1 MATSSPESSQWLSV
15 TEETLF
21 LHDGLLRVT
30 DLVEL
35 PKNVENCGSRDNEVV
50 AFDSK
55 DPEELSAKL
64 LEICGTRNNAF
75 NTLLEYRLNAL
86 KGLWKAQKLSQEE
99 QVDREASSQ
108 DEAIALL
115 KKQGLLKDTE
125 QASFSTRISLLLILP
140 LLQSQSKTDPELCG
154 VTSGVILTCLRYCPP
169 LSLAK
174 EPSDCLNGL
183 ESLLCEWLEE
193 QSKTGTVDKKHQEN
207 AASALVALACARGH
221 VKTFIHTVHL
231 LQQLSD
237 IPPLPVAEI
246 LSSLLDSEGGQGQI
260 SCFLGSK
267 YILSWGLDDLLG
279 PNNADTVTSES
290 KETNEKDKEKD
301 QDLGRSITTDGFF
314 IYTTNNFGKGIAKI
328 GTGLQGTLR
337 GYVYNKNPEH
347 GPGRLAYGSELLM
360 FRPQKFDTDSENEF
374 FLQLIDKET
383 LEVLMVLY
391 KPSMFVQPGPCTT
404 VGFCSDGVYFYWL
417 WCPALVQDKT
427 SKGVSVN
434 ICAFN
439 VERDL
444 EVRPLRPVITLQKKE
459 EAVSRNVNEAILNRL
474 RPLRGSN
481 SAATL
486 MALTGGEALMPS
498 RKEDTPSA
506 GSTSC
511 GVQLKTLVK
520 TPLYCDGNHVVMLTL
535 PPGVA
540 PGGAGR
546 SLFGGGGPI
555 SSMRTLASNLC
566 FNVRTGFFSARM
578 DLMEATSSSV
588 GRGTALTNIGACF
601 DIVNNMLWMSS
612 GEYVDQ
618 FYNPGNLPPHHIYS
632 RLGISN
638 TSLSLGIDDN
648 GLMPVNAVIN
658 TLLHNVGSMCLHQM
672 TGDASFRHCQGL
684 GAQASQT
691 ESMIDIC
698 HLTRVTEILDRAV
711 ADHDDQAVICCLV
724 VLQLIFKTSAAPQKK
739 LVTEE
744 MKSTRT
750 LIWKLLTIP
759 WQHSGDLNLSKS
771 IKLEAC
777 HVITVGLR
785 ALYPTSED
793 RHVLMYQLLT
803 SGEDNPSLVQLRNM
817 ILTEFAN
824 QLSSQQPAA
833 KDKDV
838 LQLDDLV
845 LYILKLAVKESCTLL
860 TAARKCSRLE
870 FNRMISNMPL
880 SSPAV
885 QYLAALRSY
894 YLRCAVLH
902 DSTQDNL
909 NSDNLTLEELQGRIL
924 SLSSKL
930 INGACEVLESYLE
943 TCSSV
948 LGMCTGTSEDVE
960 GWLAG
965 LERLAKSTILGSL
978 MPVLIT
984 TLTHQNLQCL
994 NVADAL
1000 MPSLVTL
1007 SLLAS
1012 QAALIMKSQELAVN
1026 TSMTSTTDVDL
1037 GTDKEMAEFIGEALN
1052 TDHYEL
1058 NVEEEEG
1065 FLTGLK
1071 IPTPWASGKTVETIH
1086 PVRDNYKFKETVHIP
1101 GARCLYLR
1109 FDARCSSQY
1118 DYDKVVVY
1126 AGPGINGKK
1135 VVEYGGNSFGY
1146 GSRSVLGSGW
1156 PKDLVKVEG
1165 DTVTLTFE
1173 MRSGREH
1180 NTPDKAMW
1188 GFACTIR
1195 AQESAEEVTP
1205 GLPFLS
1211 DLALGLSVL
1220 VCTQL
1225 ALLYHGSPP
1234 SQDEIDC
1241 QHLLRSKILQ
1251 RCIWK
1256 TERCLE
1262 AGDRVVDLGTGG
1274 LPSPPPAAK
1283 KLQSDDADLSGALV
1297 SAKLPRIKLSTDIM
1311 ERLRHLV
1318 KRQPLRLRASIKSAI
1333 SLDILEES
1341 TISAVAKHLGLTDSL
1356 RDLRSV
1362 VEKQGDELAALLV
1375 ILEETYRRFDVL
1387 IRQLQLMGELEKRWE
1402 TEVEDRSLEVTQRPG
1417 GSEEMSSASSSHEP
1431 PFFYDY
1437 HLHEIRYK
1445 ELTILSFIKEVP
1457 FEPADLETTV
1467 KQLMEKFDAE
1477 VEALKSSG
1485 RGKSGEGLTKTK
1497 QVMAGIL
1504 SRLELLLHVNSVPM
1518 ETQPALSHT
1527 VSHTQGF
1534 KEDLMVRSD
1543 TDVLRPY
1550 PGFSRSMSAPV
1561 CIDPYDS
1568 STFKQGRWK
1577 HGDKGGY
1584 VGSILQDLVDDGDED
1599 KPPHVIVID
1608 QLFAFIGNDPEKA
1621 VSCVQFL
1628 KAAEERRKRGASRKT
1643 ALNHIKELLAAASN
1657 VGGATH
1663 LVAAVASVLR
1673 HGPKVDDLMCGG
1685 MLHEVREA
1693 FAEAMS
1699 SVVQLAA
1706 QHPIASAS
1714 SIGLLCTIPYT
1725 RAEEKCLVRSHL
1737 VHLLDKLCSLGNH
1750 RADGLGAEAQTPR
1763 QKVSA
1768 LAWAGFQVLASRC
1781 VKWENED
1788 GSQVDELEHSGLAK
1802 QVSTLLTHH
1811 LARATEGIG
1820 NAMAGTEALQEVLS
1834 LLNNLSRSK
1843 MGKAI
1848 LSQPACVSKLLSLL
1862 LDQRP
1867 SPKLVLIILQL
1878 CRVSLPLMNCVDC
1891 EEVELPAWGQQL
1903 YSSHWSTAKPVS
1915 DPPAKI
1921 ICLLLAK
1928 LGDFLVPG
1936 DQVLLSSRSPSQ
1948 DSSVPGR
1955 STKGNDPDKPED
1967 SDVQRGKLSVF
1978 VHKREDQMS
1987 HDIIQPLLSCENRPF
2002 RLVSNTNVDKVVRLD
2017 RELAKNGKVELTTE
2031 EAVSA
2036 FKKAYKWAQ
2045 MGLVIST
2052 APPTDT
2058 SISENNNGVDK
2069 KKTVSEVICK
2079 DKNSELARTDPVR
2092 AFISGHVANAMAAEV
2107 IALLHNLLSSQTS
2120 STTNTWSQAVQRVL
2134 ANALSGLPV
2143 LLGCLDGLSSPRSPR
2158 SQSNNQLMSLAKQAN
2173 AALCAIGG
2181 FQETLKPGCEVKITG
2196 ECIRASYGT
2205 VVSVSE
2211 QNDVVTVQ
2219 LSNDGNNNDGSA
2231 HTATYCDTVKVPLA
2245 RVQPVRNEV
2254 FNKYQREISDAVLAA
2269 VQAVIL
2275 PADEATSPLTHSLH
2289 SAGDGNTMANQICRV
2304 VAEIRTRTSMVLAQY
2319 LQDVEFA
2326 KKFIEH
2332 CGYSI
2337 DMLKSLAK
2345 DCQAGNRL
2353 PVVEAHCQR
2362 LRMLYRDCAKP
2373 PPPPCRADIRPSKEM
2388 IWDVARPFPPTRAC
2402 LFSHGMT
2409 AIMFLGD
2416 PSAGVG
2422 LPRGTMVYANQPIP
2436 KEAPS
2441 FYWELE
2447 ISSFGDSHDE
2457 SSAVISFGF
2466 APPAEKKDAAW
2477 TNPVGTC
2484 LFLNT
2489 GKAVHY
2495 NGASLL
2501 QWRSVRL
2508 EVSLIAGDVAGIGWE
2523 RTGDTQDTTQT
2534 PRGQVYFTYNG
2545 QRLNATLDNVSGAMY
2560 PVVHIQKKNC
2570 RMKANFGARPFA
2582 YAEGQQH
2589 REAAEAANDV
2599 LRDIRESFGHLPFH
2613 TASDSESD
2621 STEPPVTSSQ
2631 ESSRDSRTPPRAP
2644 CKVAEPPPTQKEYQI
2659 DASLNYKL
2667 LPCYDNFV
2675 ITGPDTMFVRPNEE
2689 DSEEEAVIEE
2699 SSSED
2704 HYALLVKAW
2713 EQKVFPVIRRR
2724 FRNEAERKDGL
2735 EQIRG
2740 ALQLGMTDI
2749 ARQTVEFLYE
2759 ENGGIPRDLQLPTIE
2774 DIKEDLAKFTIDRV
2788 KKGTTV
2794 IIRTPSGLSAH
2805 ATTQLPKFAVRSM
2818 LKTFGLTGTV
2828 LDVDTA
2834 NELVQ
2839 VETYLRSEG
2848 VLVRFWY
2855 PLQMLEKPAQGM
2867 RKASITGGQT
2877 MDTSNIFIHRELLGS
2892 EAALTRMYIRTAFL
2906 QLTDHCNSPAMEL
2919 TSFSASLGSGMA
2931 ACAATLQELDLENIQ
2946 LLSEH
2951 LLAPPFTT
2959 GTLEATSPFQVSLLS
2974 QLSLTPLVSLTSLVY
2989 RNSLRLKRELAVAIA
3004 RASNQGEDYLIEL
3017 TNQLCMCLQTAPE
3030 MFHFVQYT
3038 VNESKIS
3045 TDVHFP
3051 GAACVLVSCSKTPD
3065 SGNKETPPYRAPWAR
3080 ISTYTGKRIRKCGQV
3095 TRQEVVCYP
3104 RDVHAQANTNDQY
3117 APVFIP
3123 GDLVY
3128 VKIGVSPPPGA
3139 VITLHGLPPQFLLAV
3154 AYMETLVTE
3163 TFGCGAQACGA
3174 RGEKTGGQKES
3185 ATKPQ
3190 PSLSSGS
3197 FASSSSMAL
3206 ELPDTNPSLW
3216 SLDNINITPP
3226 VFLHMIEFLCG
3237 FLWKT
3242 DVPALLKEFM
3252 FHLLAQTLRILHFSE
3267 GCDGSR
3273 LTKLS
3278 MKLSPTQGMLNYLP
3292 RELKK
3297 LYDLEIKNLPEMT
3310 TTAGQGVGLGVS
3322 DTGRWSTYLHA
3333 LMEVCLAIS
3342 EVIPCEVSQGKQSTE
3357 VTVEESAAGSSSV
3370 ASSST
3375 SKKKKLKFKKERIVT
3390 SIHRANVE
3398 PRSGSET
3405 TENIDGSLSSSNVH
3419 LSQSLDA
3426 QPTSPSGQ
3434 LSVVSPP
3441 IKASSNSSICSMFPT
3456 LSTSSIKV
3464 DDMAWFPVAASTAKI
3479 LRYLALKEPHCQEEV
3494 NEAFKS
3500 TSQVLVT
3507 PTAHSR
3513 LLVITGIPSYL
3524 DLGTVKKSICKV
3536 CNSYGGLDRDE
3547 IFVPTPLDVSASEPK
3562 PVNPEASNPDAVVS
3576 GEAGPEAKSE
3586 SLVSQSNTPTTPTPE
3601 PRKKS
3606 KFIEGYAVI
3615 SLPSR
3620 TKVEIVKKA
3629 FLKTKWLNL
3638 GLGEEAAAT
3647 LEAPDENL
3655 NVQTV
3660 SPALLTE
3667 PEANPAL
3674 EKYLLYK
3681 LSGKIGA
3688 QTLGPAAT
3696 QVLTEIF
3703 YSSFFVDQHQDTGE
3717 ISLNREQILNTAP
3730 ENLLALFLNGV
3741 RVSKK
3746 PLPEA
3751 VTCLL
3756 RQYGIVKSQ
3765 DKHVSPQCLEKGSKG
3780 KTTKKPVSKSQK
3792 EKQALGLLEKSQEE
3806 KSQSA
3811 DKEKLHVSGNED
3823 SEKSEKS
3830 PKEKEGATA
3839 DILSKESK
3847 SLTKCEG
3854 RLLTLSSFLQF
3865 CEDQI
3870 KLDLRAIWKGLF
3882 ACGYDLHLER
3892 CACPDVTAA
3901 YHLMTEWT
3909 TEKDAALVMYTNE
3922 LSAQLSISPA
3932 RLHPHEIRISEA
3944 HLTNEKYSCLQGLP
3958 VESIRLRFAFLQ
3970 DLNNSL
3976 ETSFLPLIDLR
3987 PANVYSRSTAFVLSQ
4002 LRSLVFYNTKVNF
4015 INRILNASAK
4025 RKPDQAAP
4033 EITLNPL
4040 ESIGTGEKNAQASIL
4055 CQSYCQLST
4064 ISSKKLCVRLAS
4076 GGDPTYS
4083 FNVRMLGEEVHGT
4096 SGSFRHYLWQVARE
4110 LTSPSLSLLLPCP
4123 SSSAGINK
4131 GRLLLKPG
4139 KMTYSEENLL
4149 LFIGQLLGITMRAD
4163 IPLGLDLLS
4172 TVWKLLVGLN
4182 LDPST
4187 DLQQADALT
4196 YKYIKK
4202 IEMAE
4207 TEAEL
4212 ESVCG
4217 DGEPRFVYTS
4227 LTSLDTELIPGGRSI
4242 YVNWNNRQAYI
4253 DAIKTLRMRELTSS
4267 LRIAAIVTGLSSL
4280 LPYQVLTLM
4289 SPLDLEIRTSGRP
4302 HISLDFLKS
4311 HTMYQV
4317 GLVESDSHIE
4327 FFWSALESFSQEE
4340 ITRFIKFACNQ
4351 ERVPHTCPCQ
4361 EGGSDSAHVPPFPM
4375 KIAPPDGTGPP
4386 DSRYIRVETCMFMV
4400 KLPQY
4405 SSQEVMTHRLRY
4417 AINCREDPLSG

>member
-1156 PKDLVKVEG
+1156 PKDLVKV
-1165 DTVTLTFE
+1165 TF
-1173 MRSGREH
+1173 STFFF
-1180 NTPDKAMW
+1180 NLSYQK
-1188 GFACTIR
+1188 
-1195 AQESAEEVTP
+1195 ESAEEVTP

-1834 LLNNLSRSK
+1834 LLNNLSRGNHWLSK
-1843 MGKAI
+1843 QDYLQMQVKKMTSKEKSTATQVLTEIFYSSFFVDQHQDTGEISLNREQVLNAAPEN
-1848 LSQPACVSKLLSLL
+1848 LLALFLNGVRVSKKPLPEAVTCLLRQYGIVKSQ
-1862 LDQRP
+1862 DKHV
-1867 SPKLVLIILQL
+1867 SPQCLEKG
-1878 CRVSLPLMNCVDC
+1878 SK
-1891 EEVELPAWGQQL
+1891 GK
-1903 YSSHWSTAKPVS
+1903 TTKKPVS
-1915 DPPAKI
+1915 K
-1921 ICLLLAK
+1921 
-1928 LGDFLVPG
+1928 
-1936 DQVLLSSRSPSQ
+1936 SQ
-1948 DSSVPGR
+1948 
-1955 STKGNDPDKPED
+1955 KE
-1967 SDVQRGKLSVF
+1967 
-1978 VHKREDQMS
+1978 
-1987 HDIIQPLLSCENRPF
+1987 
-2002 RLVSNTNVDKVVRLD
+2002 
-2017 RELAKNGKVELTTE
+2017 
-2031 EAVSA
+2031 
-2036 FKKAYKWAQ
+2036 
-2045 MGLVIST
+2045 
-2052 APPTDT
+2052 
-2058 SISENNNGVDK
+2058 
-2069 KKTVSEVICK
+2069 
-2079 DKNSELARTDPVR
+2079 
-2092 AFISGHVANAMAAEV
+2092 
-2107 IALLHNLLSSQTS
+2107 
-2120 STTNTWSQAVQRVL
+2120 
-2134 ANALSGLPV
+2134 
-2143 LLGCLDGLSSPRSPR
+2143 
-2158 SQSNNQLMSLAKQAN
+2158 KQA
-2173 AALCAIGG
+2173 LGLLEKS
-2181 FQETLKPGCEVKITG
+2181 QEE
-2196 ECIRASYGT
+2196 
-2205 VVSVSE
+2205 
-2211 QNDVVTVQ
+2211 
-2219 LSNDGNNNDGSA
+2219 
-2231 HTATYCDTVKVPLA
+2231 
-2245 RVQPVRNEV
+2245 
-2254 FNKYQREISDAVLAA
+2254 KYQTKY
-2269 VQAVIL
+2269 QK
-2275 PADEATSPLTHSLH
+2275 
-2289 SAGDGNTMANQICRV
+2289 
-2304 VAEIRTRTSMVLAQY
+2304 
-2319 LQDVEFA
+2319 LQVSSSN
-2326 KKFIEH
+2326 FIKH
-2332 CGYSI
+2332 I
-2337 DMLKSLAK
+2337 
-2345 DCQAGNRL
+2345 Q
-2353 PVVEAHCQR
+2353 
-2362 LRMLYRDCAKP
+2362 
-2373 PPPPCRADIRPSKEM
+2373 
-2388 IWDVARPFPPTRAC
+2388 
-2402 LFSHGMT
+2402 
-2409 AIMFLGD
+2409 MFL
-2416 PSAGVG
+2416 
-2422 LPRGTMVYANQPIP
+2422 
-2436 KEAPS
+2436 KEK
-2441 FYWELE
+2441 
-2447 ISSFGDSHDE
+2447 I
-2457 SSAVISFGF
+2457 
-2466 APPAEKKDAAW
+2466 
-2477 TNPVGTC
+2477 N
-2484 LFLNT
+2484 
-2489 GKAVHY
+2489 
-2495 NGASLL
+2495 
-2501 QWRSVRL
+2501 
-2508 EVSLIAGDVAGIGWE
+2508 
-2523 RTGDTQDTTQT
+2523 
-2534 PRGQVYFTYNG
+2534 
-2545 QRLNATLDNVSGAMY
+2545 MY
-2560 PVVHIQKKNC
+2560 P
-2570 RMKANFGARPFA
+2570 P
-2582 YAEGQQH
+2582 
-2589 REAAEAANDV
+2589 
-2599 LRDIRESFGHLPFH
+2599 
-2613 TASDSESD
+2613 
-2621 STEPPVTSSQ
+2621 
-2631 ESSRDSRTPPRAP
+2631 
-2644 CKVAEPPPTQKEYQI
+2644 
-2659 DASLNYKL
+2659 
-2667 LPCYDNFV
+2667 
-2675 ITGPDTMFVRPNEE
+2675 
-2689 DSEEEAVIEE
+2689 
-2699 SSSED
+2699 
-2704 HYALLVKAW
+2704 
-2713 EQKVFPVIRRR
+2713 
-2724 FRNEAERKDGL
+2724 
-2735 EQIRG
+2735 
-2740 ALQLGMTDI
+2740 
-2749 ARQTVEFLYE
+2749 
-2759 ENGGIPRDLQLPTIE
+2759 
-2774 DIKEDLAKFTIDRV
+2774 
-2788 KKGTTV
+2788 
-2794 IIRTPSGLSAH
+2794 
-2805 ATTQLPKFAVRSM
+2805 
-2818 LKTFGLTGTV
+2818 
-2828 LDVDTA
+2828 
-2834 NELVQ
+2834 
-2839 VETYLRSEG
+2839 
-2848 VLVRFWY
+2848 
-2855 PLQMLEKPAQGM
+2855 
-2867 RKASITGGQT
+2867 
-2877 MDTSNIFIHRELLGS
+2877 
-2892 EAALTRMYIRTAFL
+2892 
-2906 QLTDHCNSPAMEL
+2906 
-2919 TSFSASLGSGMA
+2919 
-2931 ACAATLQELDLENIQ
+2931 
-2946 LLSEH
+2946 
-2951 LLAPPFTT
+2951 
-2959 GTLEATSPFQVSLLS
+2959 
-2974 QLSLTPLVSLTSLVY
+2974 
-2989 RNSLRLKRELAVAIA
+2989 
-3004 RASNQGEDYLIEL
+3004 
-3017 TNQLCMCLQTAPE
+3017 QTAPE

-3405 TENIDGSLSSSNVH
+3405 TENVDGSLSSSNVH

-3524 DLGTVKKSICKV
+3524 DLSTVKKSICKV

-3576 GEAGPEAKSE
+3576 GEAGQEAKSE

-3681 LSGKIGA
+3681 LSGRIGA
-3688 QTLGPAAT
+3688 QTRRELLGSEAALTRMYIRTAFLQLTDHCNSPAMELTSFSASLGSGMAACAAT
-3696 QVLTEIF
+3696 LQELDLENIQLLSEHLLAPPFTTGTLEATSPFQVSLLSQLSLTPLVSLTSLVYRNSLRLKRELAVAIARASNQGEDYLIELTNQLCMCLQKVIPLDLQELTVSTSNTVPVKPNVLSMLLTANLGNCVVAWALRPLGVRMITVVPFLTRSMSKEMIWDVARPFPPTRACLFSHGMTAIMFLGDPSAGVGLPRGTMVYANQPIPKEAPSFYWELEISSFGDSHDESSAVISFGFAPPAEKKDAAWTNPVGTCLFLNTGKAVHYNGASLLQWRSVRLEVSLIAGDVAGIGWERTGDTQDTTQTPRGQVYFTYNGQRLNATLDNVSGAMYPVVHIQKKNCRMKANFGARPFAYAEGQQHREAAEAANDVLRDIRESFGHLPFHTASDSESDSTEPPVTSSQESSRDSRTPPRAPCKVAEPPPTQKEYQIDASLNYKLLPCYDNFVITGPDTMFVRPNEEDSEEETVIEESSSEDHYALLVKAWEQKVFPVIRRRFRNEAERKDGLEQIRGALQLGDTSKVSIHCIVDEEVCDAVQWHQKKYDRENSLGEVVVLHHCFLRANVVAAMAFRWRFDSTAILRYAAHVINSTVYEFSIYHKDKLIAVQLPTGNRLPVVEAHCQRLRMLYRDCAKPPPPPCRADIRPVFNKYQREISDAVLAAVQAVILPADEATSPLTHSLHSAGDGNTMANQICRVVAEIRTRTSMVLAQYLQDVEFAKKFIEHCGYSIDMLKSLAKDCQADFINPLWETYCGYKDSSCVSTAIIVVAIIGQLDSDHIILFRHTDHCSIGGSNTFTSNLWKTEIF
-3703 YSSFFVDQHQDTGE
+3703 WYSKTDPVRAFISGHVANAMAAEVIALLHNLLSSQTSSTTNTWSQAVQRILCFGGSICCENRPFRLVSNTNVDKVVRLDRELAKNGKVELTTEEAVSAFKKAYKWAQMGLVISTAPPTDTSISENNNGVDKKKTVSEVICKDKNSELARSKMGKAILSQPACVSKLLSLLLDQRPSPKLVLIILQLCRVSLPLMNCVDCEEVELPAWGQQLYSSHW
-3717 ISLNREQILNTAP
+3717 STA
-3730 ENLLALFLNGV
+3730 
-3741 RVSKK
+3741 
-3746 PLPEA
+3746 
-3751 VTCLL
+3751 
-3756 RQYGIVKSQ
+3756 
-3765 DKHVSPQCLEKGSKG
+3765 
-3780 KTTKKPVSKSQK
+3780 KPVSDPPAKIICLLLAK
-3792 EKQALGLLEKSQEE
+3792 LGDFLVPELKRRT
-3806 KSQSA
+3806 
-3811 DKEKLHVSGNED
+3811 HF
-3823 SEKSEKS
+3823 
-3830 PKEKEGATA
+3830 
-3839 DILSKESK
+3839 LSKQK

-3901 YHLMTEWT
+3901 YHLMSEWT
-3909 TEKDAALVMYTNE
+3909 IEKDA
-3922 LSAQLSISPA
+3922 QISQSHSSP
-3932 RLHPHEIRISEA
+3932 
-3944 HLTNEKYSCLQGLP
+3944 GLP

-4040 ESIGTGEKNAQASIL
+4040 ESIGTGGRCVFYIQVGFNPSSLLITPL
-4055 CQSYCQLST
+4055 QSNLLTRGSDMLLMLDKSKV
-4064 ISSKKLCVRLAS
+4064 ISS
-4076 GGDPTYS
+4076 S
-4083 FNVRMLGEEVHGT
+4083 FTPG
-4096 SGSFRHYLWQVARE
+4096 GSFRHYLWQVARE